1 MEQPAGSQAV
11 LILGV
16 ISVVKALVPLVLKL
30 IASNANEK
38 MTAIW
43 KPNAGLLWWVGN
55 LAIWLPL
62 AIMWLL
68 VSPGSGLVDPFLQL
82 TLYGGLYLGALLV
95 LVNAIIFIAASD
107 DGKSTLYLLLS
118 VLIDGAGVAGTFLK
132 YEEAE
137 AYLRWVEPATEK
149 VEVEEE
155 EEEEPQKESKGDD
168 EEVEEEIENG
178 GEIIVEEESEDE
190 IDLTDDSP
198 FTDFH
203 AVTY

>member
-1 MEQPAGSQAV
+1 MAEPTLVDAEPLIEEVECDPEIEECEDAELVEPTEVEEVNDDDAVAEGNMEQPAGSQAV

-68 VSPGSGLVDPFLQL
+68 VSPGSGLADPFL
-82 TLYGGLYLGALLV
+82 
-95 LVNAIIFIAASD
+95 
-107 DGKSTLYLLLS
+107 
-118 VLIDGAGVAGTFLK
+118 
-132 YEEAE
+132 
-137 AYLRWVEPATEK
+137 
-149 VEVEEE
+149 
-155 EEEEPQKESKGDD
+155 
-168 EEVEEEIENG
+168 
-178 GEIIVEEESEDE
+178 
-190 IDLTDDSP
+190 
-198 FTDFH
+198 
-203 AVTY
+203 